1 MTMIELLFIIVG
13 LMCFHYASNK
23 VDDSNQSFIEKII
36 IWLSSVFGG
45 LTVLYL
51 FAKGLELV

>member
-1 MTMIELLFIIVG
+1 MIELLFIIVG